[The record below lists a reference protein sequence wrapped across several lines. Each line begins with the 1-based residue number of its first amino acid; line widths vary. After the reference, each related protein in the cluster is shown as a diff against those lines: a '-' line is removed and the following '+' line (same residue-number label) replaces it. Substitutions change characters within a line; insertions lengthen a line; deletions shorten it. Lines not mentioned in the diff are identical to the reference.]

1 MSNSTLQREFEYY
14 YNYNYNFGRWQINIG
29 YDSLTTEQLTGRCIN
44 CEWTE
49 TDGETAVSE
58 NYAAVSENHATG
70 ESRN

>member
-1 MSNSTLQREFEYY
+1 VSDSAVQREFWFY
-14 YNYNYNFGRWQINIG
+14 YNYTYNFGRPQINIG

-44 CEWTE
+44 CEWTKP
-49 TDGETAVSE
+49 DGETAVSE